1 MMVNVLLLWVGE
13 VESHNDISECVVFVG
28 VAVVDEYL
36 VDWLE
41 YCALLAWSI
50 DVFNG
55 HRERSDRTTRLISR
69 RIEFSLISFLY

>member
-1 MMVNVLLLWVGE
+1 M
-13 VESHNDISECVVFVG
+13 
-28 VAVVDEYL
+28 VDEYL

-55 HRERSDRTTRLISR
+55 HRERSDRTTRLHS
-69 RIEFSLISFLY
+69 